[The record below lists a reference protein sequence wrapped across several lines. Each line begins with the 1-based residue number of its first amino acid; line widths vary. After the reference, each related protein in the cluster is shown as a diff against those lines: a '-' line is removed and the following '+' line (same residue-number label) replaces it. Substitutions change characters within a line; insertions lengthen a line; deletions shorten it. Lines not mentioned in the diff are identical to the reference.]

1 MQLNREKVKSILEY
15 FLIFIIFFVGLRK
28 GGYYKEDSL
37 VLVYII
43 QLVALLHLIF
53 TEKIKLNY
61 IVGISLI
68 SLTTSYFLPIVF
80 NNTASLSGALN
91 MALKIYSLFLVY
103 LVVLNSKSKEKYIK
117 AIVYITLI
125 FGILALDEI
134 SYRVFEAPLNFLGG
148 GYVEDTTYR
157 VSSVLQYAN
166 ILGLLCLLSIICIV
180 FKLDKNK
187 SGKLKK
193 AILNTLFLFFTTIIL
208 LTESKMILLLYV
220 GFMLYNIISTKK
232 VVKLIIFICN
242 LILGFLIV
250 ALFKETNAVM
260 AIPIFLFY
268 TLYLLLLFNIKTKR
282 NKILFCTV
290 FLVVAI
296 AFFAIFFDYILN
308 IGMIS
313 SIKDYF
319 LNFNST
325 KLRMIYYEDA
335 IRLITSSPLNFIFG
349 LGGNAFRTLYETV
362 QSVEYISLETHSLF
376 MQVFLESGILGLIS
390 TIVLVVYLLIKSSSN
405 YKKIMFLIT
414 VIFSCFDVFL
424 TYTFMIYV
432 LAILIALCDANS
444 KEINLKFKVTNGI
457 LYLIVFIISTLQVIA
472 IFIEPVE
479 VNNLNVTLQ
488 EQEKIIQKC
497 ELSLKF
503 DPFDIDYIRNCNVA
517 YVSYL
522 ELLEIKEELYGYD
535 YTTLKYETVN
545 KIYDNVKKET
555 LYEKSNKYALEDRIY
570 YTNYY
575 IEELVFSNYS
585 DDIKKGYEIYLS
597 QMYNLLEKLAEEHS
611 KNEYAIKAYSILG
624 NSICDNYSYINLTI
638 NSDEI
643 YNILNSIKENI
654 NIRL

>member
-1 MQLNREKVKSILEY
+1 M
-15 FLIFIIFFVGLRK
+15 
-28 GGYYKEDSL
+28 
-37 VLVYII
+37 
-43 QLVALLHLIF
+43 
-53 TEKIKLNY
+53 
-61 IVGISLI
+61 
-68 SLTTSYFLPIVF
+68 
-80 NNTASLSGALN
+80 
-91 MALKIYSLFLVY
+91 
-103 LVVLNSKSKEKYIK
+103 
-117 AIVYITLI
+117 
-125 FGILALDEI
+125 
-134 SYRVFEAPLNFLGG
+134 
-148 GYVEDTTYR
+148 
-157 VSSVLQYAN
+157 
-166 ILGLLCLLSIICIV
+166 
-180 FKLDKNK
+180 
-187 SGKLKK
+187 
-193 AILNTLFLFFTTIIL
+193 
-208 LTESKMILLLYV
+208 
-220 GFMLYNIISTKK
+220 
-232 VVKLIIFICN
+232 
-242 LILGFLIV
+242 

-376 MQVFLESGILGLIS
+376 MQVFLESGVLGLIS

-488 EQEKIIQKC
+488 EQEKIMQKC

-522 ELLEIKEELYGYD
+522 ELLEIKEELYWYD
-535 YTTLKYETVN
+535 YTTLKYEIVN

-570 YTNYY
+570 YTNNY

-597 QMYNLLEKLAEEHS
+597 QMYNLLEKLAEEHG
-611 KNEYAIKAYSILG
+611 KNDYAIKAYSILG

>member
-91 MALKIYSLFLVY
+91 MALKMYSLFLVY

-117 AIVYITLI
+117 AIVYVTLI
-125 FGILALDEI
+125 FCILALDEI

-180 FKLDKNK
+180 FKLDKNE

-193 AILNTLFLFFTTIIL
+193 AILNSLFLFFTTIIL
-208 LTESKMILLLYV
+208 LTESKMVLLLYV

-308 IGMIS
+308 IGIIS

-349 LGGNAFRTLYETV
+349 IGGNAFRTLYETV

-376 MQVFLESGILGLIS
+376 MQVFLESGVLGLIS

-535 YTTLKYETVN
+535 YTNLKYETVN

-570 YTNYY
+570 YTNNY

>member
-1 MQLNREKVKSILEY
+1 
-15 FLIFIIFFVGLRK
+15 
-28 GGYYKEDSL
+28 
-37 VLVYII
+37 
-43 QLVALLHLIF
+43 
-53 TEKIKLNY
+53 
-61 IVGISLI
+61 
-68 SLTTSYFLPIVF
+68 
-80 NNTASLSGALN
+80 
-91 MALKIYSLFLVY
+91 
-103 LVVLNSKSKEKYIK
+103 
-117 AIVYITLI
+117 
-125 FGILALDEI
+125 
-134 SYRVFEAPLNFLGG
+134 
-148 GYVEDTTYR
+148 
-157 VSSVLQYAN
+157 
-166 ILGLLCLLSIICIV
+166 
-180 FKLDKNK
+180 
-187 SGKLKK
+187 
-193 AILNTLFLFFTTIIL
+193 
-208 LTESKMILLLYV
+208 
-220 GFMLYNIISTKK
+220 
-232 VVKLIIFICN
+232 
-242 LILGFLIV
+242 
-250 ALFKETNAVM
+250 
-260 AIPIFLFY
+260 
-268 TLYLLLLFNIKTKR
+268 
-282 NKILFCTV
+282 
-290 FLVVAI
+290 
-296 AFFAIFFDYILN
+296 
-308 IGMIS
+308 
-313 SIKDYF
+313 
-319 LNFNST
+319 
-325 KLRMIYYEDA
+325 
-335 IRLITSSPLNFIFG
+335 
-349 LGGNAFRTLYETV
+349 
-362 QSVEYISLETHSLF
+362 
-376 MQVFLESGILGLIS
+376 
-390 TIVLVVYLLIKSSSN
+390 
-405 YKKIMFLIT
+405 MFLIT

-444 KEINLKFKVTNGI
+444 KDINLKFKVTNGI

-522 ELLEIKEELYGYD
+522 ELLVIKEELYGYD
-535 YTTLKYETVN
+535 YTNLKYETVN

-570 YTNYY
+570 YTNNY